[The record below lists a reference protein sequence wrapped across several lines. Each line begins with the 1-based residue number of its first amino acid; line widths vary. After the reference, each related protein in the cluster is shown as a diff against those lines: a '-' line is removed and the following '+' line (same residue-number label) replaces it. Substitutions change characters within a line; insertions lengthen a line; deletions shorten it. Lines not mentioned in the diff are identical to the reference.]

1 MTVPVINAVINFST
15 GPSFAQAFIIGEGI
29 LGTNVLADSAAVIV
43 DVSDVVDSVSIK
55 RGRNAQADEFQTGTM
70 TLRIVDQ
77 NGDFNPQNP
86 NSPYYT
92 LLDPMRKVSISAT
105 SAGVTYPMFAGF
117 ITSFTTTTPKNAN
130 DVVYTTIQAVDALRL
145 AQNAQIATVTG
156 ATAGDLSGTRID
168 QILDQIAW
176 PESMRDVDL
185 GLTQMQNDPGTA
197 RTSLAAL
204 QTVTNSEYGAFY
216 VDASGSFVFQDRS
229 VTTASIGG
237 TPTVFNDNGTEIGY
251 ANAVWR
257 LDDTLVLNQA
267 NVTRT
272 GGTVQNSTNAASV
285 EKYFA
290 HTYNI
295 QNLLMQTDA
304 VALDYARAYVASRA
318 ETSVR
323 CDAIELDLY
332 TDNYANGILAA
343 LDLDFFDPVT
353 ITTNQPGASTLTKTL
368 QVFGVAHNVTP
379 NKWRTTFTTLEPVI
393 DGFILNSTLYGV
405 LDTSVLSYQEVR
417 KWQLDQA

>member
-15 GPSFAQAFIIGEGI
+15 GASFAQAFIIGEGI
-29 LGTNVLADSAAVIV
+29 LGTNVLSDSAALIV
-43 DVSDVVDSVSIK
+43 DVSDVVNSVTTK
-55 RGRNAQADEFQTGTM
+55 RGRNPQTDEFQTGTL

-77 NGDFNPQNP
+77 NGDFNSQNP
-86 NSPYYT
+86 NSPYAGYLT
-92 LLDPMRKVSISAT
+92 PMRKVSISAT
-105 SAGVTYPMFAGF
+105 YDGVTYPMFSGF
-117 ITSFTTTTPKNAN
+117 ITSYTTSTPLNAS
-130 DVVYTTIQAVDALRL
+130 DVVYTTIQAVDAQRL

-156 ATAGDLSGTRID
+156 ATAGDLSGTRIN

-176 PESMRDVDL
+176 PASMRDVDA
-185 GLTQMQNDPGTA
+185 GLTTMSSDPGSP

-216 VDASGSFVFQDRS
+216 VDASGSFVFQDRT

-237 TPTVFNDNGTEIGY
+237 TATVFNDNGSDIGY
-251 ANAVWR
+251 ANALWR
-257 LDDTLVLNQA
+257 LDDTLVFNQA

-272 GGTVQNSTNAASV
+272 GGTVQTAIDAASV

-290 HTYNI
+290 HTYNQ
-295 QNLLMQTDA
+295 QNLLMETDA
-304 VALDYARAYVASRA
+304 VALDYARAFVASRA

-368 QVFGVAHNVTP
+368 QVFGVAHSVTP
-379 NKWRTTFTTLEPVI
+379 NKWRTTFTILDPVI
-393 DGFILNSTLYGV
+393 DGFILDSSIYGV
-405 LDTSVLSYQEVR
+405 LDTSVLSY
-417 KWQLDQA
+417 